1 MTMWTVGSSAQSRL
15 RRRLPWLTTLGRGLA
30 MRCPFCGKSPAFDG
44 YLHVRPIC
52 PGCGTPLG
60 RVPCDDAPPYITL
73 LVVLHVVVT
82 GAVLT
87 ERASTMS
94 STMLLAIFLPLTAVL
109 TLLLLRPIKGATL
122 GILLK
127 VGIVRPALSV
137 SETNG
142 ADA

>member
-1 MTMWTVGSSAQSRL
+1 MCTVGSSAQSCS
-15 RRRLPWLTTLGRGLA
+15 RRKLPWLTTLGRGLA

-44 YLHVRPIC
+44 YLRVRPMC
-52 PGCGTPLG
+52 PVCDTPLG

-73 LVVLHVVVT
+73 VVVLHIVVT

-87 ERASTMS
+87 ERTSTMS
-94 STMLLAIFLPLTAVL
+94 STMLLVIFLPLTAIL
-109 TLLLLRPIKGATL
+109 ALLLLRPIKGATL
-122 GILLK
+122 GVLLK
-127 VGIVRPALSV
+127 VGIVRSVLSA

>member
-1 MTMWTVGSSAQSRL
+1 MCTEGSSAQSRS
-15 RRRLPWLTTLGRGLA
+15 RRTLPWLTTLGRGLA
-30 MRCPFCGKSPAFDG
+30 TRCPFCGKSPAFDG
-44 YLHVRPIC
+44 YLHVRPMC
-52 PGCGTPLG
+52 PECGTPLG

-73 LVVLHVVVT
+73 VVVLHIVVT

-87 ERASTMS
+87 ERTSTMS
-94 STMLLAIFLPLTAVL
+94 STMLLAIFLPLTAIL

-127 VGIVRPALSV
+127 VGIVRPALSA